1 MVNNWSIVGEVNL
14 QTITGVK
21 RHSDNVEFYLND
33 KTKHGIISKFVVIE
47 DNILVYLNKTTVHNI
62 PDLKRYTSVYLED
75 LQL

>member
-1 MVNNWSIVGEVNL
+1 VVNNWSIVEGVDL
-14 QTITGVK
+14 KTIIGVK

-47 DNILVYLNKTTVHNI
+47 DNILVYLNKTIIHNI
-62 PDLKRYTSVYLED
+62 SDLKRFTSVYLED